1 MGSEPYQLGLS
12 IPHQLHL
19 FRYPSE
25 WDPRKPG
32 NTKGGYLEGSIQLPK
47 NFPGNL
53 RMVISTFPDHDVK
66 GGVGEEMVEKL
77 LLDGF
82 SKFKKVK

>member
-1 MGSEPYQLGLS
+1 MGSELYPLGLS

-32 NTKGGYLEGSIQLPK
+32 SSKGGYLEGSIQLPK
-47 NFPGNL
+47 NFPGDL
-53 RMVISTFPDHDVK
+53 RIVMTTVPDHDVQ
-66 GGVGEEMVEKL
+66 GGVRKEIADKIRIY
-77 LLDGF
+77 
-82 SKFKKVK
+82 